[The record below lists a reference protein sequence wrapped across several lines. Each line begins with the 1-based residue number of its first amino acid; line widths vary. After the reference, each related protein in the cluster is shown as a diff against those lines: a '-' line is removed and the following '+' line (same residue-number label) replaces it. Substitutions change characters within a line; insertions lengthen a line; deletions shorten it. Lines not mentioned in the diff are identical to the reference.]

1 MSGSD
6 SKAPEEA
13 ARKVPAIPG
22 VSDEVFAFPG
32 MTEEDMRKAMEYPGA
47 AAEVERVLEA
57 ERTSVSEGDPAPE
70 FRLARLTGAEVGARV
85 ALSDH
90 FGKRP
95 VALVFGSYT

>member
-6 SKAPEEA
+6 PGAMSAA
-13 ARKVPAIPG
+13 ARKVPGI
-22 VSDEVFAFPG
+22 
-32 MTEEDMRKAMEYPGA
+32 TEEDVRKAMEYPGA
-47 AAEVERVLEA
+47 AAEVERLLAA
-57 ERTSVSEGDPAPE
+57 ERTSVQEGDPAPD
-70 FRLARLTGAEVGARV
+70 FRLPRLTGAEVGERV